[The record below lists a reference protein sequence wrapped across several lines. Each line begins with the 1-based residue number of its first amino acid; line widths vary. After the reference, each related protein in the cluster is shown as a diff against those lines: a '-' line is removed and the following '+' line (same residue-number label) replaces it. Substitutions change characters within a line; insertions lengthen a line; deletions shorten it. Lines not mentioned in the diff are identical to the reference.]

1 MKSYF
6 LTKDGKLGKGNLVN
20 TEEHG
25 FNVIEVVNCGKLGNT
40 PWYEYIY
47 HLVDAYTGE
56 VVCSSKSNIR
66 RILFNTQEDNK
77 DYFKNLDKI
86 IRACTIEQSANSV
99 FREVLHDHFLK
110 LLRKNLKKEIA
121 ERFASRN

>member
-1 MKSYF
+1 MNSYF

-25 FNVIEVVNCGKLGNT
+25 FNVIEVVNCEKMGST
-40 PWYEYIY
+40 PWWEYTY
-47 HLVDAYTGE
+47 HLVDKYTGE

-86 IRACTIEQSANSV
+86 IRACKIEQSANSV

-121 ERFASRN
+121 ERFANRN